1 MNLLIIDDEFYNVEA
16 LRMKIEEF
24 RPQFDK
30 IYCAYSMKQA
40 IRIFLEHDIA
50 IMISDIEMPGGSG
63 LELLDTLRQQD
74 INTIC
79 IFLTA
84 YAKFEYISRAIKLDT
99 IDYLLKP
106 VDNEVLLAAV
116 DKAIER
122 YQEQQQIRLS
132 HMQAGYWKES
142 ELYLMEQFWL
152 DLLQHSVSGK
162 VEELERVLRFRNM
175 NPDYASES
183 FYLLFVQLNPTT
195 ELMQNRSLYE
205 FSFKNIA
212 REFFYQANELPVV
225 VRCSEL
231 LYMLALPTSG
241 RERVEIIEQCESA
254 LHGFVTHFPNTFCFY
269 IGSCAYTMPQIHAAY
284 QQLQNISRE
293 NISLDNLILDL
304 DAATFD
310 TLSFHKPVPTDRWM
324 DFLQQN
330 RTDIV
335 QSEAIIYLNQMQHDG
350 VTSRAQLNDYYYQM
364 LHIFFS
370 LLGKQEQ
377 TKDMENLRKKLTR
390 QSAEHVCSSFPA
402 LKEWTTQTI
411 HDYYLYSIETAQKD
425 NTVTQVKTYIKEH
438 LHEDISRESLASMVY
453 LNADYLSHLFKKET
467 GYSLTNYIIEE
478 RIKKSKQL
486 LKDKNLNVR
495 DIAISCGFQNISYFS
510 RQFKKSTGMTPRE
523 FRKQ

>member
-1 MNLLIIDDEFYNVEA
+1 MNLLIVDDEYYNVEA

-24 RPQFDK
+24 RPQFDE
-30 IYCAYSMKQA
+30 IFCAYSMKQA
-40 IRIFLEHDIA
+40 IRIFSEHDIT

-74 INTIC
+74 VNTIC

-106 VDNEVLLAAV
+106 VDNEALLHAV

-122 YQEQQQIRLS
+122 YQEQQQARLS

-152 DLLQHSVSGK
+152 DLLERSIPAVQP
-162 VEELERVLRFRNM
+162 ELERALRFRKL
-175 NPDYASES
+175 NPEYASME
-183 FYLLFVQLNPTT
+183 FFPLFVQLNPST
-195 ELMQNRSLYE
+195 ELVQNMSLYE

-212 REFFYQANELPVV
+212 REFFYQTDELPIV

-231 LYMLALPTSG
+231 LYMLALPAVS
-241 RERVEIIEQCESA
+241 REGVEIIEQCEA
-254 LHGFVTHFPNTFCFY
+254 AMQGFVTHFPNTFSFY
-269 IGSCAYTMPQIHAAY
+269 IGSFSCTMAKIPEQY
-284 QQLQNISRE
+284 QQFRKISRE
-293 NISLDNLILDL
+293 NISSDNLILDM
-304 DAATFD
+304 AADTFEM
-310 TLSFHKPVPTDRWM
+310 LSFQKPFPADRWM
-324 DFLQQN
+324 DFLLQN
-330 RTDIV
+330 RSDIV
-335 QSEAIIYLNQMQHDG
+335 QSEAIIYLNQMQYHK
-350 VTSRAQLNDYYYQM
+350 VASRAQLNDYYYQM
-364 LHIFFS
+364 LHIIFS
-370 LLGKQEQ
+370 LLGNKEE
-377 TKDMENLRKKLTR
+377 TDALRNLRQELTR
-390 QSAEHVCSSFPA
+390 QSAEYACSSFPA
-402 LKEWTTQTI
+402 LKEWTIQIIHAYYEYTI
-411 HDYYLYSIETAQKD
+411 KTGRSD
-425 NTVTQVKTYIKEH
+425 NTVLQVKTYIKEH
-438 LHEDISRESLASMVY
+438 LQEDMSRESLASMVY

-478 RIKKSKQL
+478 RIKKAKIL
-486 LKDKNLNVR
+486 LADRNMNVR